1 MSVAV
6 VSDTG
11 VVDVL
16 VLAESVADKDPSI
29 GVGWQ
34 SCDAPGIACRALVVT
49 LCIESVTSASVD
61 GGKDGLPIL
70 AD

>member
-11 VVDVL
+11 IVDAL
-16 VLAESVADKDPSI
+16 ALAESVADKDLSI
-29 GVGWQ
+29 EVGWQ

-49 LCIESVTSASVD
+49 LCTSASVD
-61 GGKDGLPIL
+61 SGKDGLPIL